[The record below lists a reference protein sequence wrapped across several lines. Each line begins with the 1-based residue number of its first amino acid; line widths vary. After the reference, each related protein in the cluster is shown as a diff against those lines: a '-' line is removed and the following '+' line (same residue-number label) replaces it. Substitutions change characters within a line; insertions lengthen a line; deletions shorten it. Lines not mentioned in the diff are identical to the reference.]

1 MSEQMLPSGL
11 KFGDGL
17 GDFINFTSDGGQTGP
32 ASQHDAGND
41 GRRRDFRP
49 ADGVSAE
56 DSSFV

>member
-17 GDFINFTSDGGQTGP
+17 GDFINFTSEGSHIGP
-32 ASQHDAGND
+32 SSQHDAGTDN
-41 GRRRDFRP
+41 RRRDFHP

-56 DSSFV
+56 DSAFV